1 MRKDTI
7 EFLKSDKFKEY
18 KKLKRRVDWGRF
30 KGIQDFEDL
39 ERTLSYLAANIITL
53 ILVYEENSFIEVVV
67 IMFLFLPI
75 NLVTSLLLYIP
86 AFILIKVLSPII
98 DYIVLII
105 NRLYREKVV
114 LKFEQYKLANG
125 LNAPDGHIYKDIVQF
140 IDKDS
145 IALQDI

>member
-30 KGIQDFEDL
+30 KGIHDFEDI

-67 IMFLFLPI
+67 
-75 NLVTSLLLYIP
+75 
-86 AFILIKVLSPII
+86 
-98 DYIVLII
+98 
-105 NRLYREKVV
+105 
-114 LKFEQYKLANG
+114 LA
-125 LNAPDGHIYKDIVQF
+125 
-140 IDKDS
+140 
-145 IALQDI
+145 